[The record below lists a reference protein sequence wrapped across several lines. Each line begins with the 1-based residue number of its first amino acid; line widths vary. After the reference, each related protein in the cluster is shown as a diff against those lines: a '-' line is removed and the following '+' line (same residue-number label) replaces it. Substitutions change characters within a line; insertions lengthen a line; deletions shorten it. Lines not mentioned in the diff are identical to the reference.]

1 MKTTAHKSALKKAT
15 LFAAIGTTL
24 YTLFVPLLQVTFYDK
39 IAWLDFQEHPWI
51 YNAWFLFF
59 DSVLLLSWAAFALGV
74 IRDGEH
80 FPPINRWVRYAS
92 LVLAI
97 VIILLIPSRYWRM
110 YWHSYTDLYVVY
122 VALICVL
129 NCVYP
134 ILLWYL
140 YACTSSANSNVTP
153 SRSFRW
159 SRCVCWIVF
168 SFILALML
176 DYVVILADYARGVL
190 HNNLYYIETA
200 RRMWYWTNSK
210 CNLLRY
216 IIPLAFSLC
225 LFLQPIIDRRE
236 SKQLAA
242 TDAEQAT
249 DNTIPVGNTEQMSSD
264 TQSTVEK

>member
-1 MKTTAHKSALKKAT
+1 MKTTTHKSALKKAT
-15 LFAAIGTTL
+15 LCAAIGTTL

-39 IAWLDFQEHPWI
+39 IAWLNFSEHPWI

-59 DSVLLLSWAAFALGV
+59 NSVLLLSWAAFALGI

-80 FPPINRWVRYAS
+80 FPPINGWIRYAS

-97 VIILLIPSRYWRM
+97 VIILLIPSYDWRM
-110 YWHSYTDLYVVY
+110 YWHTYTNLYVVY
-122 VALICVL
+122 VALVCVL

-140 YACTSSANSNVTP
+140 YARTSSVNSNVTP
-153 SRSFRW
+153 SRSLRW

-176 DYVVILADYARGVL
+176 DYVVILADYAKGVL
-190 HNNLYYIETA
+190 HNELYHIETA
-200 RRMWYWTNSK
+200 RQMWYWTKYK
-210 CNLLRY
+210 CYLLRY

-225 LFLQPIIDRRE
+225 LFLQPIINRRE

-242 TDAEQAT
+242 TDSEQAT
-249 DNTIPVGNTEQMSSD
+249 DIQPTIE
-264 TQSTVEK
+264 E